1 MASERFFSYQ
11 SHFFAAHRSSIETR
25 FGTYN
30 SSGFQVP
37 VCTYSVQAL
46 YVNISLYW
54 NTVKNIYFYMFAST
68 PEFEK
73 HNN

>member
-1 MASERFFSYQ
+1 MY
-11 SHFFAAHRSSIETR
+11 T
-25 FGTYN
+25 G
-30 SSGFQVP
+30 
-37 VCTYSVQAL
+37 SVQAL

-54 NTVKNIYFYMFAST
+54 NTVENIYFYMFAST